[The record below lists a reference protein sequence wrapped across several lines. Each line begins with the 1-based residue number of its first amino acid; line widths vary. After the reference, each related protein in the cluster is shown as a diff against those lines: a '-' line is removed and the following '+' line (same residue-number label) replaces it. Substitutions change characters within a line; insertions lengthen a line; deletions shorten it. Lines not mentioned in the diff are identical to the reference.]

1 MARISTYG
9 IDAKPE
15 LNDKVIGTDTAPG
28 ADLRTK
34 NYSLGEIID
43 LFNQSNEL
51 AVADQSLFFYQSN
64 ILQGRDAGTISFVAG
79 GGVGTPF
86 SSITQVLISK
96 TASGNKSVAQYLPL
110 FVGKDIILAEAG
122 NLNSFG
128 TYKVA
133 SITTDV
139 AEPNF
144 FLVSLENYASNGAI
158 SLDGYYIFSEFV
170 NPDSDAKDKNYVH
183 PQDQASATWTVQH
196 NLNKFPSVTSV
207 NINNIEMYGEV
218 VFNDLN
224 NLTINFSAAFSGQ
237 AFIN

>member
-34 NYSLGEIID
+34 NYSLGEVID
-43 LFNQSNEL
+43 LFNQSNEIG
-51 AVADQSLFFYQSN
+51 VADQAIFLYQSD
-64 ILQGRDAGTISFVAG
+64 ISQGRNAGTISFVAG

-86 SSITQVLISK
+86 SDITQVLISK
-96 TASGNKSVAQYLPL
+96 TAPGNKSVAQYLPL
-110 FVGKDIILAEAG
+110 FIGKDIILAEAG
-122 NLNSFG
+122 NINEFG

-144 FLVSLENYASNGAI
+144 FLVTLENYASNGVI

-170 NPDSDAKDKNYVH
+170 NPASDAADKNYVH
-183 PQDQASATWTVQH
+183 NQPVASITWTVQH
-196 NLNKFPSVTSV
+196 NLDKFPSCTMVLSTGQQGYGDVTF
-207 NINNIEMYGEV
+207 IDE
-218 VFNDLN
+218 N
-224 NLTINFSAAFSGQ
+224 NLTITFAGAESGK
-237 AFIN
+237 AYIN

>member
-9 IDAKPE
+9 VDAKPE

-43 LFNQSNEL
+43 LFNQSNAL
-51 AVADQSLFFYQSN
+51 GVADQSIFLYQSD
-64 ILQGRDAGTISFVAG
+64 ISQGRDAGTISFVAG

-86 SSITQVLISK
+86 STITQVLISK
-96 TASGNKSVAQYLPL
+96 TAPGNKSVAQYLPL
-110 FVGKDIILAEAG
+110 FIGKDIILAESG
-122 NLNSFG
+122 NINNFG

-133 SITTDV
+133 SITTDI

-144 FLVSLENYASNGAI
+144 FLVTLENYTSNGVI

-170 NPDSDAKDKNYVH
+170 DADAGDKNFVFT
-183 PQDQASATWTVQH
+183 QDSASNTWVIQH

-207 NINNIEMYGEV
+207 NINNIQMYGEV
-218 VFNDLN
+218 VFTDVN
-224 NLTINFSAAFSGQ
+224 NLTINFTSASSGK
-237 AFIN
+237 AYIN

>member
-9 IDAKPE
+9 TDAKPE

-34 NYSLGEIID
+34 NYSLGEVIA
-43 LFNQSNEL
+43 LFNQSNEIG
-51 AVADQSLFFYQSN
+51 VADQAIFLYQSD
-64 ILQGRDAGTISFVAG
+64 ISQGRDAGTISFAAG

-86 SSITQVLISK
+86 SDITQVLISK
-96 TASGNKSVAQYLPL
+96 TAPGNKSVAQYLPL
-110 FVGKDIILAEAG
+110 FIGKDIILAESG
-122 NLNSFG
+122 NINNFG

-133 SITTDV
+133 SITTDI

-144 FLVSLENYASNGAI
+144 FLVTLENYASNGVI
-158 SLDGYYIFSEFV
+158 SLDGSYIFSEFV
-170 NPDSDAKDKNYVH
+170 DAATGDKNYVH

-224 NLTINFSAAFSGQ
+224 SLTINFSAAFSGQ

>member
-15 LNDKVIGTDTAPG
+15 LSDKVLGTTTTAG

-34 NYSLGEIID
+34 NYSLKEIID
-43 LFNQSNEL
+43 LFNQSNSL
-51 AVADQSLFFYQSN
+51 GVADQSLFLYQSD
-64 ILQGRDAGTISFVAG
+64 ISQGRDAGTISFVAG

-86 SSITQVLISK
+86 STITQVLISK
-96 TASGNKSVAQYLPL
+96 RATGNRSVAQYLPL
-110 FVGKDIILAEAG
+110 FAGKDIILAEYG
-122 NLNSFG
+122 NINNFG

-144 FLVSLENYASNGAI
+144 FLVTLENYASNGVI

-170 NPDSDAKDKNYVH
+170 DADAGDKNFVFT
-183 PQDQASATWTVQH
+183 QDSASNTWVIQH

-207 NINNIEMYGEV
+207 NVNNIQMYGEV
-218 VFNDLN
+218 VFTDVN
-224 NLTINFSAAFSGQ
+224 NLTINFTSASSGK
-237 AFIN
+237 AYIN

>member
-34 NYSLGEIID
+34 NYSLGEVID
-43 LFNQSNEL
+43 LFNQSNEIG
-51 AVADQSLFFYQSN
+51 VADQSIFLYQSD
-64 ILQGRDAGTISFVAG
+64 ISQGRDVGTLSFAAG

-86 SSITQVLISK
+86 SAITQVLISK
-96 TASGNKSVAQYLPL
+96 TAPGNKSVAQYLPL
-110 FVGKDIILAEAG
+110 FIGKDIILAESG
-122 NLNSFG
+122 NINNFG

-133 SITTDV
+133 SITTDI

-144 FLVSLENYASNGAI
+144 FLVALENYTSNGVI

-170 NPDSDAKDKNYVH
+170 DANSAGDKNFVFN
-183 PQDQASATWTVQH
+183 QAVASATWTVQH
-196 NLNKFPSVTSV
+196 NLNKFPSCTMVLSTGQQGYGDVTF
-207 NINNIEMYGEV
+207 IDE
-218 VFNDLN
+218 N
-224 NLTINFSAAFSGQ
+224 NLTITFAGAESGK
-237 AFIN
+237 AYIN

>member
-34 NYSLGEIID
+34 NYSLGEVID
-43 LFNQSNEL
+43 LFNQSNEIG
-51 AVADQSLFFYQSN
+51 VADQSIFLYQSN
-64 ILQGRDAGTISFVAG
+64 ISQGRDAGTISFVAG

-86 SSITQVLISK
+86 SDITQVLISK
-96 TASGNKSVAQYLPL
+96 TAPGNKSVAQYLPL
-110 FVGKDIILAEAG
+110 FIGKDIILAEAG
-122 NLNSFG
+122 NINEFG

-133 SITTDV
+133 SITTDI

-144 FLVSLENYASNGAI
+144 FLVTLENYASNGVI

-170 NPDSDAKDKNYVH
+170 NPASDAADKNYVH
-183 PQDQASATWTVQH
+183 NQAVASATWNVQH
-196 NLNKFPSVTSV
+196 DLDKFPSCTMVLSTGQQGYGDVTF
-207 NINNIEMYGEV
+207 IDE
-218 VFNDLN
+218 N
-224 NLTINFSAAFSGQ
+224 NLTITFAGAESGK
-237 AFIN
+237 AYIN

>member
-34 NYSLGEIID
+34 NYSLGEVID
-43 LFNQSNEL
+43 LFNQSNAL
-51 AVADQSLFFYQSN
+51 GVADQAIFLYQSD
-64 ILQGRDAGTISFVAG
+64 ISQGRDAGTISFVAG
-79 GGVGTPF
+79 GGVGTQF
-86 SSITQVLISK
+86 SDITQVLISK
-96 TASGNKSVAQYLPL
+96 TAPGNKSVAQYLPL
-110 FVGKDIILAEAG
+110 FIGKDIILAEAG
-122 NLNSFG
+122 NINSFG
-128 TYKVA
+128 TYKVT

-139 AEPNF
+139 AEPSF
-144 FLVSLENYASNGAI
+144 FLVTLENYVSNGAI
-158 SLDGYYIFSEFV
+158 SLNGYYIFSEFV
-170 NPDSDAKDKNYVH
+170 DSNSAGDKNYVH
-183 PQDQASATWTVQH
+183 PQPVASATWTVQH
-196 NLNKFPSVTSV
+196 NLNKFPSVTPV
-207 NINNIEMYGEV
+207 NINNIQIYGEV

>member
-15 LNDKVIGTDTAPG
+15 LSDKVIGTDTAPG

-34 NYSLGEIID
+34 NYSLREIID
-43 LFNQSNEL
+43 LFNQSNAL
-51 AVADQSLFFYQSN
+51 GVADQSIFLFQNDIS
-64 ILQGRDAGTISFVAG
+64 LGRESGTISFAAG

-96 TASGNKSVAQYLPL
+96 TAPGNKSVAQYLPL

-122 NLNSFG
+122 DINKFG

-144 FLVSLENYASNGAI
+144 FLVTLENYTSNGVIAI
-158 SLDGYYIFSEFV
+158 DGYYIFSEFA
-170 NPDSDAKDKNYVH
+170 NPASDAADKNFVFT
-183 PQDQASATWTVQH
+183 QATPSAVWTVQH
-196 NLNKFPSVTSV
+196 NLDKFPSVTSV
-207 NINNIEMYGEV
+207 NNNNIQAYGAVEYI
-218 VFNDLN
+218 DKN
-224 NLTINFSAAFSGQ
+224 NLTITFSGGFSGK
-237 AFIN
+237 AYMN

>member
-15 LNDKVIGTDTAPG
+15 LSDKVIGTDTAPG

-51 AVADQSLFFYQSN
+51 GVADQSIFLFQNDIS
-64 ILQGRDAGTISFVAG
+64 LGRESGTISFAAG
-79 GGVGTPF
+79 GGVGTLF
-86 SSITQVLISK
+86 SDITQVLISK
-96 TASGNKSVAQYLPL
+96 TAPGNKSVAQYLPL
-110 FVGKDIILAEAG
+110 FIGKDIILAEAG
-122 NLNSFG
+122 NINEFG

-144 FLVSLENYASNGAI
+144 FLVTLENYASNGVI

-170 NPDSDAKDKNYVH
+170 DSNSAGYKNYVH
-183 PQDQASATWTVQH
+183 NQAVASATWNVQH
-196 NLNKFPSVTSV
+196 NLNKFPSCTMVLSTGQQGYGDVTF
-207 NINNIEMYGEV
+207 IDE
-218 VFNDLN
+218 N
-224 NLTINFSAAFSGQ
+224 NLTITFAGAESGK
-237 AFIN
+237 AYIN

>member
-9 IDAKPE
+9 TDAKPE

-34 NYSLGEIID
+34 NYSLGEVIA
-43 LFNQSNEL
+43 LFNQSNEIG
-51 AVADQSLFFYQSN
+51 VADQAIFLYQSD
-64 ILQGRDAGTISFVAG
+64 ISQGRDAGTISFAAG

-86 SSITQVLISK
+86 SAITQVLISK

-110 FVGKDIILAEAG
+110 FIGKDIILAESG
-122 NLNSFG
+122 NINNFG

-133 SITTDV
+133 SITTDI

-144 FLVSLENYASNGAI
+144 FLVTLENYASNGVI

-170 NPDSDAKDKNYVH
+170 DAATGDKNYVH

-224 NLTINFSAAFSGQ
+224 SLTINFSAAFSGQ

>member
-34 NYSLGEIID
+34 NYSLGEVID
-43 LFNQSNEL
+43 LFNQSNEIG
-51 AVADQSLFFYQSN
+51 VADQSIFLYQSN
-64 ILQGRDAGTISFVAG
+64 ISQGRDVGTISFAAG

-86 SSITQVLISK
+86 SAITQVLISK

-110 FVGKDIILAEAG
+110 FIGKDIILAESC
-122 NLNSFG
+122 NINNFG

-133 SITTDV
+133 SITTDTT
-139 AEPNF
+139 EPNF
-144 FLVSLENYASNGAI
+144 FLVTLENYASNGVI

-170 NPDSDAKDKNYVH
+170 DAATGDKNYVH
-183 PQDQASATWTVQH
+183 PQDQASAIWTVQH

-207 NINNIEMYGEV
+207 NTNNIEMYGEV

-224 NLTINFSAAFSGQ
+224 SLTINFSAAFSGQ

>member
-9 IDAKPE
+9 IDAVPE
-15 LNDKVIGTDTAPG
+15 LSDKVLGTNTTAG

-34 NYSLGEIID
+34 NYSLKEIID
-43 LFNQSNEL
+43 LFNQSNSL
-51 AVADQSLFFYQSN
+51 GVADQSLFLYQSD
-64 ILQGRDAGTISFVAG
+64 ISQGRDAGTISFVAG

-86 SSITQVLISK
+86 STITQVLISK
-96 TASGNKSVAQYLPL
+96 RATGNRSVAQYLPL
-110 FVGKDIILAEAG
+110 FAGKDIILAEYG
-122 NLNSFG
+122 NINNFG

-144 FLVSLENYASNGAI
+144 FLVTLENYASNGVI

-170 NPDSDAKDKNYVH
+170 DADAGDKNFVFT
-183 PQDQASATWTVQH
+183 QDSASNTWVIQH

-207 NINNIEMYGEV
+207 NVNNIQMYGEV
-218 VFNDLN
+218 VFTDVN
-224 NLTINFSAAFSGQ
+224 NLTINFTSASSGK
-237 AFIN
+237 AYIN

>member
-15 LNDKVIGTDTAPG
+15 LSDKVIGTDTAAG

-34 NYSLGEIID
+34 NYSLREIID
-43 LFNQSNEL
+43 LFNQSNSL
-51 AVADQSLFFYQSN
+51 SVADQSLFLYQSD
-64 ILQGRDAGTISFVAG
+64 ISQGRDAGTISFVAG

-86 SSITQVLISK
+86 STITQVLISK
-96 TASGNKSVAQYLPL
+96 TAPGNKSVAQYLPL
-110 FVGKDIILAEAG
+110 FIGKDIILAESG
-122 NLNSFG
+122 NINNFG

-133 SITTDV
+133 SITTDI

-144 FLVSLENYASNGAI
+144 FLVTLENYASNGVI

-170 NPDSDAKDKNYVH
+170 DANSAGDKNFVFN
-183 PQDQASATWTVQH
+183 QAVASATWTIQH

-218 VFNDLN
+218 VFTDVN
-224 NLTINFSAAFSGQ
+224 NLTINFTSASSGK
-237 AFIN
+237 AYIN

>member
-34 NYSLGEIID
+34 NYSLGEVID
-43 LFNQSNEL
+43 LFNQSNEIG
-51 AVADQSLFFYQSN
+51 VADQSIFLYQSD
-64 ILQGRDAGTISFVAG
+64 ISQGRNAGTISFVAG

-86 SSITQVLISK
+86 SNITQVLISK
-96 TASGNKSVAQYLPL
+96 TAPGNKSVAQYLPL
-110 FVGKDIILAEAG
+110 FIGKDIILAEAG
-122 NLNSFG
+122 NINEFG

-144 FLVSLENYASNGAI
+144 FLVTLENYASNGVI

-170 NPDSDAKDKNYVH
+170 NPASDEGDKNYVH
-183 PQDQASATWTVQH
+183 PQPVASDTWTVQH

>member
-9 IDAKPE
+9 TDAKPE

-34 NYSLGEIID
+34 NYSLGEVIA
-43 LFNQSNEL
+43 LFNQSNEIG
-51 AVADQSLFFYQSN
+51 VADQAIFLYQSD
-64 ILQGRDAGTISFVAG
+64 ISQGRDAGTISFAAG

-86 SSITQVLISK
+86 SAITQVLISK

-110 FVGKDIILAEAG
+110 FIGKDIILAESG
-122 NLNSFG
+122 NINNFG

-133 SITTDV
+133 SITTDT

-144 FLVSLENYASNGAI
+144 FLVTLENYASNGVI

-170 NPDSDAKDKNYVH
+170 DAATGDKNYVH
-183 PQDQASATWTVQH
+183 PQDQASAIWTVQH

-207 NINNIEMYGEV
+207 NTNNIEMYGEV
-218 VFNDLN
+218 VFDDLN
-224 NLTINFSAAFSGQ
+224 SLTINFSAAFSGQ

>member
-9 IDAKPE
+9 TDAKPE

-34 NYSLGEIID
+34 NYSLGEVIA
-43 LFNQSNEL
+43 LFNQSNEIG
-51 AVADQSLFFYQSN
+51 VADQAIFLYQSD
-64 ILQGRDAGTISFVAG
+64 ISQGRDAGTISFAAG

-86 SSITQVLISK
+86 SAITQVLISK

-110 FVGKDIILAEAG
+110 FIGKDIILAESG
-122 NLNSFG
+122 NINSFG

-133 SITTDV
+133 SITTDI

-144 FLVSLENYASNGAI
+144 FLVTLENYASNGVI

-170 NPDSDAKDKNYVH
+170 DAATGDKNYVH
-183 PQDQASATWTVQH
+183 PQDQASAIWTVQH

-207 NINNIEMYGEV
+207 NTNNIEMYGEV

-224 NLTINFSAAFSGQ
+224 SLTINFSAAFSGQ

>member
-34 NYSLGEIID
+34 NYSLGEVID
-43 LFNQSNEL
+43 LFNQSNEIG
-51 AVADQSLFFYQSN
+51 VADQAIFLYQSD
-64 ILQGRDAGTISFVAG
+64 ISQGRDAGTISFVAG

-86 SSITQVLISK
+86 SDITQVLISK
-96 TASGNKSVAQYLPL
+96 TAPGNKSVAQYLPL
-110 FVGKDIILAEAG
+110 FIGKDIILAEAG
-122 NLNSFG
+122 NINEFG

-133 SITTDV
+133 SITTDI

-144 FLVSLENYASNGAI
+144 FLVTLENYASNGVI

-170 NPDSDAKDKNYVH
+170 NPASDAADKNYVH
-183 PQDQASATWTVQH
+183 NQAVASATWNVQH
-196 NLNKFPSVTSV
+196 DLDKFPSCTMVLSTGQQGYGDVTF
-207 NINNIEMYGEV
+207 IDE
-218 VFNDLN
+218 N
-224 NLTINFSAAFSGQ
+224 NLTITFAGAESGK
-237 AFIN
+237 AYIN

>member
-9 IDAKPE
+9 VDAKPE
-15 LNDKVIGTDTAPG
+15 LSDKVIGTDTAAG

-34 NYSLGEIID
+34 NYSLREIID
-43 LFNQSNEL
+43 LFNQSNSL
-51 AVADQSLFFYQSN
+51 SVADQSLFLYQSD
-64 ILQGRDAGTISFVAG
+64 ISQGRDAGTISFVAG

-86 SSITQVLISK
+86 STITQVLISK
-96 TASGNKSVAQYLPL
+96 TAPGNKSVAQYLPL
-110 FVGKDIILAEAG
+110 FVGKDIILAESG
-122 NLNSFG
+122 NINNFG

-133 SITTDV
+133 SITTDI

-144 FLVSLENYASNGAI
+144 FLVTLENYTSNGVI

-170 NPDSDAKDKNYVH
+170 DAASAGDKNYVH
-183 PQDQASATWTVQH
+183 PQPVASATWTVQH
-196 NLNKFPSVTSV
+196 DLNKFPSVTSV